1 MLTRLCS
8 VLLFKVMGWKTDVTI
23 PRGDKYVI
31 ALAPHTC
38 NFDFIVGL
46 LYSRA
51 CGFKCDF
58 LMKKEW
64 FFWPLGILMR
74 KLGGIP
80 VFRKKKTSM
89 TDHLAQVARERTSFH
104 LCVTPEGTRSRTEE
118 WKKGFYYIALK
129 AGIPILLYGVDYPTK
144 TIRCTKQIVP
154 DGNFDRQMKEIK
166 TYFKHFTGRH
176 PEKFSTGSL

>member
-31 ALAPHTC
+31 ALAPHTS

-80 VFRKKKTSM
+80 VFRQRNTSM
-89 TDHLAQVARERTSFH
+89 EKRV
-104 LCVTPEGTRSRTEE
+104 
-118 WKKGFYYIALK
+118 
-129 AGIPILLYGVDYPTK
+129 LLYRPESGNSHPALRSGLPHKDHPVHQTDCSGRQLRP
-144 TIRCTKQIVP
+144 P
-154 DGNFDRQMKEIK
+154 DEGNQDLF
-166 TYFKHFTGRH
+166 
-176 PEKFSTGSL
+176 